1 MSFDRKLCFWKG
13 YSLMS
18 ETLHYYLKRNE
29 NAHVYSQGKRKNTVL
44 QYYGFFLSEPK
55 QQLCGSLTNFSN
67 KHNNLKFQY
76 VPRLFRNQVGR
87 LSTPFLH
94 PQSLRA

>member
-44 QYYGFFLSEPK
+44 QYYVFI
-55 QQLCGSLTNFSN
+55 
-67 KHNNLKFQY
+67 Y
-76 VPRLFRNQVGR
+76 
-87 LSTPFLH
+87 
-94 PQSLRA
+94 QSLNNNCVVLSPTSQTNTITSNFNMYQDYLETRWGD